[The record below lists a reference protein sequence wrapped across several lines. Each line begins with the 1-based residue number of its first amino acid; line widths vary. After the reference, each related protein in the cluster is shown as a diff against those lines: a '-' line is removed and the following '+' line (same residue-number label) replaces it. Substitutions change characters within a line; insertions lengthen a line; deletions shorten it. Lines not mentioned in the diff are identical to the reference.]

1 MYKRQH
7 ICINLVNKESSI
19 VIELYINNNKE
30 LFDKLYGNKTEIES
44 ELGLS
49 LDWQRLNNRKASRIK
64 YLIYGLNFDNHE
76 NYSELMN
83 EIIDKVILMRK
94 VFIKY
99 I

>member
-1 MYKRQH
+1 M
-7 ICINLVNKESSI
+7 
-19 VIELYINNNKE
+19 
-30 LFDKLYGNKTEIES
+30 YGNKTEIES

-76 NYSELMN
+76 NSSELMN